1 MNEMFRL
8 IRSGERFASSGVH
21 HLIRPL
27 SRLQPLD
34 SCLQSVTIT
43 ESMRLEQAY
52 PEIRFRWRSRNWWAR
67 LTRMPAE
74 CQHLENEG
82 AWMATFIPDTL
93 YLRGKASHRRRPA
106 RPEVSLCLACLKQQ
120 MEKELPHFPGRVIA
134 FEPDGAEFS
143 QYFFVGSDEFS
154 AAGLQPE
161 VASAISRRLDQP
173 MDDCASCDRPATW
186 LWFSRDEVPTLDDVA
201 RIAMARAETLCSC
214 HGPRKL
220 LESFARAPEANLFYV
235 NVPYG
240 DSGAY
245 VWI

>member
-93 YLRGKASHRRRPA
+93 YLRGKASHRRRPV

-120 MEKELPHFPGRVIA
+120 MEKELQRFPGRVIA

-161 VASAISRRLDQP
+161 VAAAMSRRLDQP

-186 LWFSRDEVPTLDDVA
+186 LWISRDEVPTLDDVA

-240 DSGAY
+240 ESGAY

>member
-1 MNEMFRL
+1 
-8 IRSGERFASSGVH
+8 
-21 HLIRPL
+21 
-27 SRLQPLD
+27 
-34 SCLQSVTIT
+34 
-43 ESMRLEQAY
+43 MRLEQAY

-74 CQHLENEG
+74 CEHLENDG

-93 YLRGKASHRRRPA
+93 YLRGKASHRRRPV

-120 MEKELPHFPGRVIA
+120 MEKELQRFPGRVIA

-161 VASAISRRLDQP
+161 VAAAMSRRLDQA

-186 LWFSRDEVPTLDDVA
+186 LWFSRDEVPSLDDVA
-201 RIAMARAETLCSC
+201 RIAMARAETLCSY